1 MNTMLHIKDS
11 QDIFKPN
18 FRVLQGFSYH
28 AAWGIMGRTG
38 GGIMHADPDIWIWI
52 YAPLFVISLC
62 LSLIYGCFTWKNMLA
77 WLFTL
82 FVGQLL
88 TDVMIQSVT
97 GPMVDL
103 VFGLTFALVSFCM
116 MAVYFYR
123 VQKRTPVKQ
132 FISFALFTATSYPV
146 ANGIFAGLLFG
157 FGLIHC

>member
-1 MNTMLHIKDS
+1 
-11 QDIFKPN
+11 
-18 FRVLQGFSYH
+18 
-28 AAWGIMGRTG
+28 
-38 GGIMHADPDIWIWI
+38 MHADPDIWIWI

-62 LSLIYGCFTWKNMLA
+62 LSLIFGCFTWKNMLA

-82 FVGQLL
+82 FVGQILTGTLL
-88 TDVMIQSVT
+88 
-97 GPMVDL
+97 GPVRTWVYCTTFSL
-103 VFGLTFALVSFCM
+103 VAICM